1 MPFAERLG
9 PSICVRHA
17 AGDTPCRRVLSLDHL
32 LDRVALVR
40 FGRHRPDR
48 TFLEMRNVRLLP
60 LAGALVLFAVAAAPS
75 PAPPITTLKCAR
87 GTPTRFPNAPE
98 PVYVLDG
105 RAATAEEL
113 TALDRSTIESIE
125 VVCHDE
131 VYRRF
136 GIEAR
141 HNGVIMF
148 TKPGPR
154 AVLRAAL
161 DSLAAR
167 QQAFVAEHGRLA
179 RSVIELEWRAPAEAI
194 SVDLSVSDD
203 GTRWTAVGTHRHLP
217 EKSATIAVSG
227 EKPPLRD
234 DRAGR

>member
-1 MPFAERLG
+1 M
-9 PSICVRHA
+9 
-17 AGDTPCRRVLSLDHL
+17 
-32 LDRVALVR
+32 
-40 FGRHRPDR
+40 
-48 TFLEMRNVRLLP
+48 RLLS
-60 LAGALVLFAVAAAPS
+60 LAGALVLIAVVAAPS
-75 PAPPITTLKCAR
+75 PAPAIATLKCAR

-105 RAATAEEL
+105 KAVSDSAL
-113 TALDRSTIESIE
+113 TALDKSSIESIE
-125 VVCHDE
+125 VLCFDE

-141 HNGVIMF
+141 HNGVVMF

-167 QQAFVAEHGRLA
+167 QQAFVAEHGRFA
-179 RSVIELEWRAPAEAI
+179 RTLTELGWSAPAEAI

-203 GTRWTAVGTHRHLP
+203 GTRWTAVGTHRHLS

-227 EKPPLRD
+227 AKPPPT
-234 DRAGR
+234 